1 MKNKNLNRVIL
12 IEIIILLITIITS
25 ILISLNIYKK
35 TTKLIN
41 QNNGNIIGTVL
52 EKEPNLEESLIN
64 DLILN
69 KSNQKGNELIEKHL
83 LYYENDELKTYI
95 IKNVSIITLM
105 SGIIMLLINY
115 LLFRNN
121 YKKIRQIDEYMN
133 RVLNDDYSISLKDYE
148 EGYISLLKN
157 DIYKMTIKLKEQSNL
172 LTKEKK
178 YLEELLEDIS
188 HQIKTP
194 LTSMY
199 MINDIL
205 LNEKDYSKREE
216 FLYKNE
222 QQLNRIEW
230 LIQSLLKISR
240 LDSGTIKL
248 KFEQVNSNVLIEK
261 AIKPIEELIKNKNIK
276 VNYDIENIFLYVD
289 LNWMSEAILNILKNA
304 CEHTLDE
311 INIKVSDNPIFTLI
325 SITDNGSGISK
336 EDLPHIFER
345 FYKTNTKSDSIGI
358 GLNMSFKIVTLQNGI
373 IEVQTSGD
381 KTTFIIKLFKNDK
394 FVTKKS
400 LESNN

>member
-69 KSNQKGNELIEKHL
+69 KSNQKGNELIEKYL

-95 IKNVSIITLM
+95 IKNVSIITLI

-178 YLEELLEDIS
+178 YL
-188 HQIKTP
+188 
-194 LTSMY
+194 
-199 MINDIL
+199 
-205 LNEKDYSKREE
+205 
-216 FLYKNE
+216 
-222 QQLNRIEW
+222 
-230 LIQSLLKISR
+230 
-240 LDSGTIKL
+240 
-248 KFEQVNSNVLIEK
+248 
-261 AIKPIEELIKNKNIK
+261 
-276 VNYDIENIFLYVD
+276 
-289 LNWMSEAILNILKNA
+289 
-304 CEHTLDE
+304 
-311 INIKVSDNPIFTLI
+311 
-325 SITDNGSGISK
+325 SK
-336 EDLPHIFER
+336 EL
-345 FYKTNTKSDSIGI
+345 K
-358 GLNMSFKIVTLQNGI
+358 QNI
-373 IEVQTSGD
+373 W
-381 KTTFIIKLFKNDK
+381 KNY
-394 FVTKKS
+394 
-400 LESNN
+400 

>member
-1 MKNKNLNRVIL
+1 MKNKNLNKVIL
-12 IEIIILLITIITS
+12 IEVIVLLITIIIS
-25 ILISLNIYKK
+25 IFVSLNIYKK
-35 TTKLIN
+35 TTKIVD
-41 QNNGNIIGTVL
+41 QNNGNIIGTIL
-52 EKEPNLEESLIN
+52 EREPNLEESLIN

-69 KSNQKGNELIEKHL
+69 KSNSKGNELIEKYF
-83 LYYENDELKTYI
+83 LYYEDKELKAYI
-95 IKNVSIITLM
+95 IKNVSITTLI
-105 SGIIMLLINY
+105 SGIIMLFINY
-115 LLFRNN
+115 LLFKNN
-121 YKKIRQIDEYMN
+121 YKKINQIDEYMN
-133 RVLNDDYSISLKDYE
+133 RVLNDDYSIDIKDYE
-148 EGYISLLKN
+148 EDYISLLKN
-157 DIYKMTIKLKEQSNL
+157 DIYKMTIKLKEQSSL
-172 LTKEKK
+172 LEKEKK

-205 LNEKDYSKREE
+205 LKEEDPLKRKQ

-248 KFEQVNSNVLIEK
+248 KFERVNSHILIEK

-276 VNYDIENIFLYVD
+276 VSYDIENIFLYVD

-304 CEHTLDE
+304 CEHTRDE

-325 SITDNGSGISK
+325 SITDNGDGISK
-336 EDLPHIFER
+336 KDLPHIFER
-345 FYKTNTKSDSIGI
+345 FYKSNAKSDSIGI

-373 IEVQTSGD
+373 IDVQTGGN

-400 LESNN
+400 L

>member
-261 AIKPIEELIKNKNIK
+261 AIKPIEELIKIK
-276 VNYDIENIFLYVD
+276 
-289 LNWMSEAILNILKNA
+289 
-304 CEHTLDE
+304 T
-311 INIKVSDNPIFTLI
+311 
-325 SITDNGSGISK
+325 
-336 EDLPHIFER
+336 
-345 FYKTNTKSDSIGI
+345 
-358 GLNMSFKIVTLQNGI
+358 
-373 IEVQTSGD
+373 
-381 KTTFIIKLFKNDK
+381 
-394 FVTKKS
+394 
-400 LESNN
+400 